1 MKTTYFR
8 KNKRPGKKKNH
19 IKIIGGKWKGR
30 KLPFTDHPDLRPT
43 LSRTKETLFNWLRP
57 HITGSKCIDLFAGS
71 GSLGFEALSQG
82 ALEVTIIEKDRKT
95 FECLVENSSDFNAR
109 TKFHHG
115 DAIDFLN
122 RTTESYDIAFLD
134 PPYSMPDLIDS
145 AIQQMTQKKLITNLL
160 YVEMID
166 SERLLKIA
174 EANSLVLRKS
184 SRNGNAQCAL
194 FEMKEKSKTKNRD
207 VS

>member
-1 MKTTYFR
+1 MKATYIR
-8 KNKRPGKKKNH
+8 KNKRPGKNKNH
-19 IKIIGGKWKGR
+19 IKIIGGSWKGR
-30 KLPFTDHPDLRPT
+30 KLTFADRAELRPT

-71 GSLGFEALSQG
+71 GALGFEALSQG
-82 ALEVTIIEKDRKT
+82 ALEVTIIENDRKT
-95 FECLVENSSDFNAR
+95 FECLVANSGYFDAR
-109 TKFHHG
+109 AKLHYC

-122 RTTESYDIAFLD
+122 RTNEVYDIAFLD
-134 PPYSMPDLIDS
+134 PPYSMPNLIDS
-145 AIQQMTQKKLITNLL
+145 AIQQITQKKLITNFL

-166 SERLLKIA
+166 SEELLKIA

-194 FEMKEKSKTKNRD
+194 FEIGDLIKAEK
-207 VS
+207 

>member
-1 MKTTYFR
+1 MKATYIR
-8 KNKRPGKKKNH
+8 KNKRPGKNKNH
-19 IKIIGGKWKGR
+19 IKIIGGRWKGR
-30 KLPFTDHPDLRPT
+30 KLTFADHPDLRPT

-82 ALEVTIIEKDRKT
+82 ALEVTIIENNRKT
-95 FECLVENSSDFNAR
+95 FEYLVQNSGDLNAR
-109 TKFHHG
+109 AKLHHG

-122 RTTESYDIAFLD
+122 RTTESYNIAFLD

-145 AIQQMTQKKLITNLL
+145 AIQQMTQKKLITNFL
-160 YVEMID
+160 YAEMID
-166 SERLLKIA
+166 SERLFKIA
-174 EANSLVLRKS
+174 EENSLVLRKS

-194 FEMKEKSKTKNRD
+194 FEIEDPIEDEK
-207 VS
+207 

>member
-1 MKTTYFR
+1 MKATYIR
-8 KNKRPGKKKNH
+8 KNKRPGKNKNH
-19 IKIIGGKWKGR
+19 IKIIGGSLKGR
-30 KLPFTDHPDLRPT
+30 KLTFADRAELRPT

-82 ALEVTIIEKDRKT
+82 ALEVTIIENDRKT
-95 FECLVENSSDFNAR
+95 FECLVVNSRYFNAGA
-109 TKFHHG
+109 KLHYC

-122 RTTESYDIAFLD
+122 QTNEVYDIAFVD
-134 PPYSMPDLIDS
+134 PPYSMPNLIDS
-145 AIQQMTQKKLITNLL
+145 AIQQITQKKLITNFL

-194 FEMKEKSKTKNRD
+194 FEIGDLIKAEK
-207 VS
+207 

>member
-1 MKTTYFR
+1 MKTTYIR
-8 KNKRPGKKKNH
+8 KNKRPGKNKNH
-19 IKIIGGKWKGR
+19 TKIIGGRWKGR
-30 KLPFTDHPDLRPT
+30 KLTFADRPDLRPT

-82 ALEVTIIEKDRKT
+82 ALEVTIIENDRKT
-95 FECLVENSSDFNAR
+95 FECLVTNSGHLNAGA
-109 TKFHHG
+109 KLHHC

-122 RTTESYDIAFLD
+122 RTNEVYDIAFVD

-145 AIQQMTQKKLITNLL
+145 AIQQITQKKLITNFL

-194 FEMKEKSKTKNRD
+194 FEIEDPIKTEK
-207 VS
+207 

>member
-1 MKTTYFR
+1 M
-8 KNKRPGKKKNH
+8 
-19 IKIIGGKWKGR
+19 
-30 KLPFTDHPDLRPT
+30 
-43 LSRTKETLFNWLRP
+43 
-57 HITGSKCIDLFAGS
+57 TGSKCIDLFAGS

-82 ALEVTIIEKDRKT
+82 ALEVTIIENDRKT
-95 FECLVENSSDFNAR
+95 FERLVTNSGYFNAEA
-109 TKFHHG
+109 KLHHC

-122 RTTESYDIAFLD
+122 RTNESYDIAFVD
-134 PPYSMPDLIDS
+134 PPYSMPNLIDS
-145 AIQQMTQKKLITNLL
+145 AIQQITQKKLITNFL

-194 FEMKEKSKTKNRD
+194 FEIEEQIKDEK
-207 VS
+207 

>member
-1 MKTTYFR
+1 MKATYIR
-8 KNKRPGKKKNH
+8 KNKRPGKNKNH
-19 IKIIGGKWKGR
+19 IKIIGGRWKGR
-30 KLPFTDHPDLRPT
+30 KLTFADHPDLRPT

-57 HITGSKCIDLFAGS
+57 HINGSKCIDLFAGS

-82 ALEVTIIEKDRKT
+82 AFEVTIIENDRKT
-95 FECLVENSSDFNAR
+95 FECLLENSGNLNAGA
-109 TKFHHG
+109 KLHHG

-145 AIQQMTQKKLITNLL
+145 AIQQMTQKKLITNFL

-166 SERLLKIA
+166 SERLFKIA

-194 FEMKEKSKTKNRD
+194 FEIEDPIKDEK
-207 VS
+207 